1 MKELIFLPLCVGL
14 LSTTFSKDLKTAPKS
29 DYQPPPYVFSIV
41 WPILYLIMGYSSYII
56 SKNDKVPNVFYIQL
70 LLNFTWSIVYS
81 RLGVTYGLINII
93 LLLVFSIVTYIEFYK
108 LNQVAANFLIPYILW
123 ICFATFLNITAK

>member
-1 MKELIFLPLCVGL
+1 MKELIFLPLGVGL

-29 DYQPPPYVFSIV
+29 KYQPPPYVFSIV

-56 SKNDKVPNVFYIQL
+56 SKTDKVPNVFFIQL
-70 LLNFTWSIVYS
+70 LLNFTWSIVYT

-93 LLLVFSIVTYIEFYK
+93 LLLIFSIITYIEFYK